1 MIGPVL
7 VLLVILGLCFIGV
20 RIGFATLVVAGLA
33 VALIR
38 GPGAAMTLIGQEVES
53 IATSYPLS
61 VVPLFLLMGVFVHRA
76 ELSQDLYDAAQ
87 LAFVRL
93 RGVLA
98 YATILSS
105 AGFSAA
111 CGSSIAT
118 AATMVRV
125 ALPSMRRHGYG
136 DRLSTGTIAAG
147 GTLGIMIPPSVPL
160 ILYGSIAEQDIG
172 LLFLA
177 GLLPGLVLVGAFL
190 ITVLICLFRTPLP
203 PSAQGA
209 SLPPRARNAARAA
222 LPVLA
227 LFALVLGGIYG
238 RIFTPTEAAG
248 IGAFGAGAIA
258 LARGRLSTLRDWRD
272 CFAETASVTASLF
285 MIIFGAS
292 VFAQYLNLSGVPF
305 AVVDVVTRLD
315 LGPTALVCAVALIAI
330 VMGMVFEA
338 VGILLLLVP
347 VFLPALIA
355 AEVDLIWFGIVVVLV
370 IELGLI
376 TPPVG
381 MNVFVVK
388 ANAPNTALSTIF
400 LGVLPFAAALLAVL
414 VIVIAIPSVAT
425 FLPGL
430 MGRT

>member
-7 VLLVILGLCFIGV
+7 VLLVILGLCLVGV

-76 ELSQDLYDAAQ
+76 DLSQDLYDAAQ
-87 LAFVRL
+87 LGFARL

-190 ITVLICLFRTPLP
+190 LTVLICLSGTPLP
-203 PSAQGA
+203 ALAPRMSSASQ
-209 SLPPRARNAARAA
+209 ARNPARAA

-227 LFALVLGGIYG
+227 LFVLVLGGIYG

-258 LARGRLSTLRDWRD
+258 FARGRLRTLRDWRA
-272 CFAETASVTASLF
+272 CFAETASVTGSLF

-305 AVVDVVTRLD
+305 AVVDMVVRLD

-355 AEVDLIWFGIVVVLV
+355 ADVDLIWFGIVVVLV

-388 ANAPNTALSTIF
+388 ANAPDTALSTIF
-400 LGVLPFAAALLAVL
+400 IGVLPFAAALLAVL
-414 VIVIAIPSVAT
+414 LIVIAIPSVAT

-430 MGRT
+430 MGRN

>member
-1 MIGPVL
+1 MIGPVIVL
-7 VLLVILGLCFIGV
+7 VVILGLCLVGV

-33 VALIR
+33 VAMIR
-38 GPGAAMTLIGQEVES
+38 GPEAAMTLIGQEVES
-53 IATSYPLS
+53 IATAYPLS

-87 LAFVRL
+87 MAFARL
-93 RGVLA
+93 RGVQA

-118 AATMVRV
+118 AATMARV
-125 ALPSMRRHGYG
+125 ALPSMRRHGYN

-160 ILYGSIAEQDIG
+160 IIYGSIAEQDIG
-172 LLFLA
+172 LLFMA

-190 ITVLICLFRTPLP
+190 LTVLICLIRKPLLPVPQGDPLP
-203 PSAQGA
+203 E
-209 SLPPRARNAARAA
+209 RANQAGRAA

-258 LARGRLSTLRDWRD
+258 FARGRLKTLRDWRS
-272 CFAETASVTASLF
+272 CFSETASVTASLF

-292 VFAQYLNLSGVPF
+292 VFAQYLNLSGVSF
-305 AVVDVVTRLD
+305 AVVDMVARMD
-315 LGPTALVCAVALIAI
+315 LGPTGLVCAVAVIAI

-370 IELGLI
+370 VELGLI

-388 ANAPNTALSTIF
+388 ANAPDTALSTIF
-400 LGVLPFAAALLAVL
+400 LGVLPFACALLSVL
-414 VIVIAIPSVAT
+414 LIVIAIPPVAT

-430 MGRT
+430 MGRY

>member
-1 MIGPVL
+1 MI
-7 VLLVILGLCFIGV
+7 VLLVILGLCLIGV
-20 RIGFATLVVAGLA
+20 RIGFATLVVAGCA

-38 GPGAAMTLIGQEVES
+38 GPGAALTLVGQQVES

-76 ELSQDLYDAAQ
+76 NLSQDLYDAAQ
-87 LAFVRL
+87 LAFSRL

-125 ALPSMRRHGYG
+125 ALPAMRRHGYG

-177 GLLPGLVLVGAFL
+177 GLLPGLVLVAAFL
-190 ITVLICLFRTPLP
+190 LTVLACLVRTPQSDSPQMALP
-203 PSAQGA
+203 PEN
-209 SLPPRARNAARAA
+209 ARRAARAA

-248 IGAFGAGAIA
+248 IGAFGAGIIA
-258 LARGRLSTLRDWRD
+258 VARGRLTRLRDWRD

-292 VFAQYLNLSGVPF
+292 VFAQYLNLSGVPV
-305 AVVDVVTRLD
+305 AVVDLVMRME
-315 LGPTALVCAVALIAI
+315 LGPTALVCAVAAIAI
-330 VMGMVFEA
+330 AMGMVFEA

-370 IELGLI
+370 VELGLI

-400 LGVLPFAAALLAVL
+400 LGVLPFAAALLGVL
-414 VIVIAIPSVAT
+414 AIVIAIPSIAT

-430 MGRT
+430 MGRN